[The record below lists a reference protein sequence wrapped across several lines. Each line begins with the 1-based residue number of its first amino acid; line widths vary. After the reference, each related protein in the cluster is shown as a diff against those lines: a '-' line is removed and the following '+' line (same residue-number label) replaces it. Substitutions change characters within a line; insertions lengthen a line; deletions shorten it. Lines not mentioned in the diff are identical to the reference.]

1 MIADDRRGEAV
12 KFYLTQVMGAPR
24 IMYYGMR
31 VMPMWPKM
39 KAVAPSLPYDAE
51 VMGDF
56 LPPSEQLTAVTVPT
70 LVLGGGKSPAGLREA
85 VRATAEAVPGAR
97 HRMLKGQSHNV
108 STKALAPVLAEFLAT
123 PAGTQPAATTATQ

>member
-12 KFYLTQVMGAPR
+12 KFYLTRFMGAPR

-31 VMPMWPKM
+31 VTPVWSKM

-56 LPPSEQLTAVTVPT
+56 LPPSERLASFAVPT
-70 LVLGGGKSPAGLREA
+70 LVLGGGKSPAALREA
-85 VRATAEAVPGAR
+85 VRATADVIPGAQC
-97 HRMLKGQSHNV
+97 RMLGGQTHNV
-108 STKALAPVLAEFLAT
+108 SVKVLAPVLVDYFKSRN
-123 PAGTQPAATTATQ
+123 GIR